1 MENMAAFCVESQERT
16 MVFATEKEECVAWV
30 DRLCQTT
37 FQKDVGSDAKELRM
51 EENII
56 YATATDVFEFQVV
69 AQRTDAA
76 TRCGLLGSYWL
87 QVGPTSLLLK
97 DVHKVNIVR
106 WWPYELLRRYGKD
119 KLTLTIEAGRRC
131 ESGPGT
137 FTFQTPQSEEI
148 FHLIQSTIKQKTLS
162 VSSGNLHGEEDKAL
176 ATTRPAKSPLPE
188 IPATPG
194 LVSVL
199 EHKRLRVKN
208 PDDLAP
214 GRDPTQSL
222 QKPAPITLMPLPT
235 IPTPERSSGDLGASQ
250 TESEYA
256 TPADCVQNPP
266 KPKASASNVYVDP
279 ASILP
284 LSPPDSK
291 EGLNSVPGTVLQQ
304 ADSIYSEV
312 YDKVVPEPENL
323 TEDEPIYTLPLSKA
337 DGSPGEEEEEEEA
350 KADPFAHL
358 YAQVQK
364 TPPSSS
370 PRSTPAPP
378 SSSSLAASMA
388 AAKIGDL
395 SPDDVIYENLG
406 FI

>member
-16 MVFATEKEECVAWV
+16 MVFATEKDECAVWV

-37 FQKDVGSDAKELRM
+37 FQKDVGSNAKELRM
-51 EENII
+51 EENVI
-56 YATATDVFEFQVV
+56 YDTANDALEFYVV

-137 FTFQTPQSEEI
+137 FTFQTQQSEEI
-148 FHLIQSTIKQKTLS
+148 FQLIQSTIKQKTLS
-162 VSSGNLHGEEDKAL
+162 VSSGNLQEDKAL
-176 ATTRPAKSPLPE
+176 ATNRPTKSPLPE
-188 IPATPG
+188 IPATPA
-194 LVSVL
+194 LTTVL
-199 EHKRLRVKN
+199 ENQKLRVKN
-208 PDDLAP
+208 PEESS
-214 GRDPTQSL
+214 Q
-222 QKPAPITLMPLPT
+222 PAPITLMPLPT
-235 IPTPERSSGDLGASQ
+235 IPTSDQSSGDLSATQ
-250 TESEYA
+250 TDSEYA
-256 TPADCVQNPP
+256 TPADCVQ
-266 KPKASASNVYVDP
+266 KRAGSESNVYVDP
-279 ASILP
+279 ASVLP
-284 LSPPDSK
+284 LHPPNSK
-291 EGLNSVPGTVLQQ
+291 EGLNSVLQH

-312 YDKVVPEPENL
+312 YDKMVPEPENL
-323 TEDEPIYTLPLSKA
+323 PEEEPIYTLPLSKA
-337 DGSPGEEEEEEEA
+337 EGSPVQEEEDA
-350 KADPFAHL
+350 KVDPFAHL

-378 SSSSLAASMA
+378 SLSSLAASMA
-388 AAKIGDL
+388 AAKMGDL